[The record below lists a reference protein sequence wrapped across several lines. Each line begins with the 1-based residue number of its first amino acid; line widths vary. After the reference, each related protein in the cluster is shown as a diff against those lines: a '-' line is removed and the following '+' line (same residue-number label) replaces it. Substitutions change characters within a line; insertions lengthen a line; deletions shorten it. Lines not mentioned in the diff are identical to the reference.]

1 VSLSEEDYIGLGH
14 TLGTPK
20 ICGSNFWEPLGSTGK
35 LFSKGRA
42 RGALLNLPILIH
54 FVIMECA
61 CRRGR
66 SSERS
71 LPAPMVIQKDLVMFS
86 LAVAAPTFC
95 ISRES
100 GMGAVVQRAAMRLSA
115 AEGMLSQAKSYSLS

>member
-1 VSLSEEDYIGLGH
+1 MSLSEEGYSGLGH

-71 LPAPMVIQKDLVMFS
+71 LSAPMVIQKDLVMFS

>member
-1 VSLSEEDYIGLGH
+1 
-14 TLGTPK
+14 
-20 ICGSNFWEPLGSTGK
+20 
-35 LFSKGRA
+35 
-42 RGALLNLPILIH
+42 
-54 FVIMECA
+54 MECA

-115 AEGMLSQAKSYSLS
+115 AEGMLSQAKSYSLTDHFNFLVVVFMRVAQIDEKF

>member
-1 VSLSEEDYIGLGH
+1 MSLSEEDYSGLGH

-35 LFSKGRA
+35 LFWKGRA

>member
-1 VSLSEEDYIGLGH
+1 MSLSEEDYSGLGH

-95 ISRES
+95 ISQYGRR
-100 GMGAVVQRAAMRLSA
+100 RAAGCDA
-115 AEGMLSQAKSYSLS
+115 AQCGGGHAFASKELLCIVI

>member
-1 VSLSEEDYIGLGH
+1 MSLSEEDYSGLGH

-95 ISRES
+95 ISRY
-100 GMGAVVQRAAMRLSA
+100 GRRRAAGCDA
-115 AEGMLSQAKSYSLS
+115 AQCGGGHAFASKELPFIVI